1 MWNVVYY
8 LAYAGMASALG
19 FGVLYIVDK
28 KKARDITQK
37 ISWNA
42 VKVYHKVNLEVENVK
57 RWYGSINKK
66 EKRNSD
72 DDVSDNDFDT
82 NEIETESKN
91 SITFI
96 GYKISDDTTY
106 TTKEIENNEYIQ
118 ENEFDLMFLKKTQD
132 NDIFYRRIEDKSTD
146 IYITEFEKFNKPF
159 LQIEL
164 TEDIESVER
173 KSIHKYLDQFYI
185 KGNKVL
191 DNKFLK
197 WYMLY
202 FYSNELSDN
211 YTLHIIDTDINML
224 TINNNEY
231 IKLKDNGE
239 KEKTYNV
246 VKNEN

>member
-1 MWNVVYY
+1 M
-8 LAYAGMASALG
+8 L
-19 FGVLYIVDK
+19 
-28 KKARDITQK
+28 
-37 ISWNA
+37 
-42 VKVYHKVNLEVENVK
+42 
-57 RWYGSINKK
+57 
-66 EKRNSD
+66 
-72 DDVSDNDFDT
+72 
-82 NEIETESKN
+82 
-91 SITFI
+91 
-96 GYKISDDTTY
+96 
-106 TTKEIENNEYIQ
+106 
-118 ENEFDLMFLKKTQD
+118 LKKTQD
-132 NDIFYRRIEDKSTD
+132 DDIFYRRIEDKSTD

-202 FYSNELSDN
+202 FYSHELSDN
-211 YTLHIIDTDINML
+211 YTLHMIDTDINML